1 VTRDASENRQNGWWR
16 DQTFLDDLRRNA
28 QDRPDKPVLIAYRP
42 PDDTKPRVVDYAE
55 LARVTDGFV
64 AALVGL
70 GIKHGDVVALQFP
83 NWWEAAPLGLACAQ
97 VGARICL
104 LMPIYGRHEIEHM
117 LRRTGARLCIT
128 VTEWQGARLADI
140 VADLAGQLP
149 QLDHVVVA
157 DTVPGIPHPAGT
169 LSFTEVFRTDPP
181 AGADA
186 AAKEPWSSLIALE
199 PDEPF
204 LILFTSG
211 TTGESKGVV
220 HSQNTLYA
228 GCRAYAEPLGLDS
241 SSVVFVA
248 HTTMYYT
255 GFVLGMLLP
264 VMLGGTALVQE
275 DWDADIHLD
284 LVQRHG
290 VTAFYGGPH
299 ILVDLIAAQR
309 ANPRDV
315 SRLRRVVTGGAPIP
329 PHVVEQVDE
338 VLGAEAFA
346 LWGMTENGTVTI
358 TRSDDPPGWAAHSDG
373 SVVDGMQVR
382 IDTASGAGDGSG
394 KLWVR
399 GANQCLGYFGR
410 DDLYAEALDEDGW
423 FDTGDLVRDDGRGG
437 IRVCGRVKDI
447 VIHGGINVPVTD
459 VEGILARHPSV
470 REVAIIGV
478 PDRDL
483 DEQVCAVVAP
493 AGGPPEL
500 AALRTHLA
508 SAGVTELF
516 WPERLEVMDALP
528 RTATGKVR
536 KAELRAR
543 LRGT

>member
-1 VTRDASENRQNGWWR
+1 MTGDASGYRRNGWWR

-28 QDRPDKPVLIAYRP
+28 RERPDKPALIAYRP
-42 PDDTKPRVVDYAE
+42 QDSQPRIVDYAE
-55 LARVTDGFV
+55 LARVTESFA

-70 GIKHGDVVALQFP
+70 GIKNGDVVAVQFP
-83 NWWEAAPLGLACAQ
+83 NWWEVAPLGLACAQ

-104 LMPIYGRHEIEHM
+104 LMPIYGRNEIEHM

-128 VTEWQGARLADI
+128 VTEWEGARLADI

-149 QLDHVVVA
+149 QLDHLVVA
-157 DTVPGIPHPAGT
+157 DTVPGVTHPAGT
-169 LSFTEVFRTDPP
+169 LSFTEVFRTGPSGV
-181 AGADA
+181 A
-186 AAKEPWSSLIALE
+186 SALTARKLGS
-199 PDEPF
+199 DEPF

-228 GCRAYAEPLGLDS
+228 GCRAYAEPLGLDDS
-241 SSVVFVA
+241 AVIFVA

-275 DWDADIHLD
+275 DWDADWHLD
-284 LVQRHG
+284 LVERHG

-299 ILVDLIAAQR
+299 VLVELIAAQR
-309 ANPRDV
+309 AVPRDV
-315 SRLRRVVTGGAPIP
+315 SGLRRVVTGGAPIP

-338 VLGAEAFA
+338 VLGAEVFA

-373 SVVDGMQVR
+373 SVVNSMELRV
-382 IDTASGAGDGSG
+382 DTASGAGDGSG

-410 DDLYAEALDEDGW
+410 DDLYAAVLDDDGW

-470 REVAIIGV
+470 REVAIIGI
-478 PDRDL
+478 PDLDL

-493 AGGPPEL
+493 DGQPPDL
-500 AALRTHLA
+500 AALRSHLA
-508 SAGVTELF
+508 SAGLTEIF

-536 KAELRAR
+536 KAELRER
-543 LRGT
+543 LSGS